1 MIADSIVQILKEEAL
16 WAGDFFMLPPQVS
29 ATPKTSTL
37 DVIREELGDCA
48 RCTLSGTRTHIV
60 FGEGNP
66 RARIMFIGEAPGA
79 VEDETGRPFVGPAG
93 RLLTD
98 IIEKAMGLQR
108 PEVYI
113 ANILKC
119 RPPGNRDPQP
129 DEVEQCLGFL
139 QQQIKAIQP
148 EIIIALGRIAAHTLL
163 GITTPISSLRG
174 TFREYLDIPLMPTY
188 HPSYLLQNPS
198 KKRETWEDIK
208 KVMAFLGLPLPH

>member
-1 MIADSIVQILKEEAL
+1 MATNMLAQILREEAQ
-16 WAGDFFMLPPQVS
+16 WAGDFLIMPALN
-29 ATPKTSTL
+29 APKPALSGL
-37 DVIREELGDCA
+37 EAIREELGACT
-48 RCTLSGTRTHIV
+48 RCGLAYTRTHLV
-60 FGEGNP
+60 FGEGNAE
-66 RARIMFIGEAPGA
+66 ARIMFIGEAPGA

-98 IIEKAMGLQR
+98 IIEKAMGLKR

-129 DEVEQCLGFL
+129 EEIEQCIGVLK
-139 QQQIKAIQP
+139 QQITAIKP
-148 EIIIALGRIAAHTLL
+148 EVIIALGRIAAQTLL
-163 GITTPISSLRG
+163 GTTATISSLRG
-174 TFREYLDIPLMPTY
+174 TFKEYLGIPLMPTY

-208 KVMAFLGLPLPH
+208 KVMAYVGLPLPR